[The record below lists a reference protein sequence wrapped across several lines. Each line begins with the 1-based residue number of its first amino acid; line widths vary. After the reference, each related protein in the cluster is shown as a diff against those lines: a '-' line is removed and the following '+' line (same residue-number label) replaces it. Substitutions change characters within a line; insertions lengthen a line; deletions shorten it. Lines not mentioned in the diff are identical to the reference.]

1 MKKKDLLSGD
11 IIMQRDGEL
20 GIVLVEDDCIL
31 FQRYGKDELSFFN
44 DDLTYLDNCEE
55 NEEDIIRVYRD
66 CSFYDIQCN
75 HVEPIFKRDLNDNQV
90 FDIDIIAHTL
100 EVDEKRKKD
109 INYANQKRT
118 YSSNESIK
126 VMAQHLYGNR
136 SINHIHPLTIK
147 PLLIGIYDYRK
158 FSNQEVDLK
167 IVKVPNSNNVVIIYD
182 QIQED
187 IYLNPNLTLKQKQDL
202 IWFNSYRVRSDK
214 ELITCEIKEI
224 DFKIHTNC
232 IACKMDENGQFKS
245 LEDCDI
251 LLLLNYFVA

>member
-1 MKKKDLLSGD
+1 MFNLLFYCKIHKFLLSIGLGLSYVY
-11 IIMQRDGEL
+11 IISYVTKNT
-20 GIVLVEDDCIL
+20 IYSKTLVYEKAFIPPL
-31 FQRYGKDELSFFN
+31 KSSGFSAL
-44 DDLTYLDNCEE
+44 
-55 NEEDIIRVYRD
+55 
-66 CSFYDIQCN
+66 
-75 HVEPIFKRDLNDNQV
+75 V
-90 FDIDIIAHTL
+90 F
-100 EVDEKRKKD
+100 
-109 INYANQKRT
+109 
-118 YSSNESIK
+118 IK
-126 VMAQHLYGNR
+126 
-136 SINHIHPLTIK
+136 SP
-147 PLLIGIYDYRK
+147 LIGIYDYRK

-187 IYLNPNLTLKQKQDL
+187 IYLDANLTLKQKQEL

-232 IACKMDENGQFKS
+232 IACKMDDNGQFKS